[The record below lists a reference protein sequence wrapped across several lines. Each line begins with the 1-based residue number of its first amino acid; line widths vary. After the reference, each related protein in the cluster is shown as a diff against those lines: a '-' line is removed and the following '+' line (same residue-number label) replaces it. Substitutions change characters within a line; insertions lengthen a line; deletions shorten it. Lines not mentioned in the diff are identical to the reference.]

1 MSFTQTTTYQYGQDN
16 PSPTVWDIGLVTG
29 TSVTHT
35 TPVLNETLTRTSRA
49 SYVAGTHLPATTI
62 DEPSGQNLNNGQF
75 VANPLSAS
83 YSYNGYGEPTGVTVS
98 ASDIATRTGS
108 MGWSANGGFPT
119 SMTNALSQTST
130 AGFDPGTGAETSAT
144 DPNKLTV
151 MTTIDALGR
160 PTLMIHPDGTRT
172 AIVYF
177 YCSADYMNNGTAT
190 CPTYGMYLLQSTPE
204 NSSGTQIGPQVT
216 AYFDMYNRV
225 IQRDTQSFN
234 GSLSRV
240 TTSYDDLGRVS
251 QVSQPFFARGGPPV
265 YTVATYDQLNRVTR
279 VTSPDSSTASHAYH
293 GPVTVDSDNSQTLT
307 SYHDSLGEVT
317 LSVDALNNST
327 TYEYDPFSHL
337 QLVRDP
343 GGNTTAW
350 SFDIRGHKIVKSD
363 PDTGNSFW
371 NYDSLGEVTQ
381 SQTQVEHNNG
391 QATTYQYDVL
401 GRMKGR
407 TEPDM
412 VTGWTYDAPNAIGR
426 LYTAT
431 TTPGAS
437 GNADSSNYTRTHY
450 YDSLARPIET
460 THQFVGFDGEYQ
472 ESYNSNGQ
480 LATQTSTTSMVVSY
494 EYNSYGYV
502 SQILHTTGAVGAGP
516 SVPYYTV
523 NSRDAAGRPLSV
535 SVGNAAFSNAEAETS
550 IVGGLTD
557 HGPN

>member
-35 TPVLNETLTRTSRA
+35 TPVLNETLTRTSTA

-83 YSYNGYGEPTGVTVS
+83 YSYNSYGEPTGVTVS
-98 ASDIATRTGS
+98 ASDIASRTGS

-130 AGFDPGTGAETSAT
+130 AAFDPATGATTSAT
-144 DPNKLTV
+144 DPNKLTAT
-151 MTTIDALGR
+151 TTIDALGR

-172 AIVYF
+172 AISYVY
-177 YCSADYMNNGTAT
+177 CTADYMNNGTAT

-204 NSSGTQIGPQVT
+204 SSSGTQIGPQVT

-225 IQRDTQSFN
+225 IQRDMQSFN

-240 TTSYDDLGRVS
+240 TTSYDDLGRVA
-251 QVSQPFFARGGPPV
+251 QVSQPYFASGGTPV
-265 YTVATYDQLNRVTR
+265 YTVMTYDQLNRVTH
-279 VTSPDSSTASHAYH
+279 VTYPDSSTASHAYH

-371 NYDSLGEVTQ
+371 NYDSLGED
-381 SQTQVEHNNG
+381 NNG

-412 VTGWTYDAPNAIGR
+412 VSAWTYDAPNAIGR

-460 THQFVGFDGEYQ
+460 TLQFCGFDGEYQ

-480 LATQTSTTSMVVSY
+480 HATQTSTTSMVVSY
-494 EYNSYGYV
+494 EYNSYGY
-502 SQILHTTGAVGAGP
+502 
-516 SVPYYTV
+516 
-523 NSRDAAGRPLSV
+523 
-535 SVGNAAFSNAEAETS
+535 
-550 IVGGLTD
+550 
-557 HGPN
+557 